1 MWRDE
6 GWLLDILTAARR
18 VMKYGEGQTEES
30 FRKSQLTQ
38 DAILRQLTII
48 GEAAKRISPEFR
60 AEHPDIPWRRITGF
74 RDVVVHEY
82 FRVNLEEVWRIVRQ
96 DVPEL
101 VRLIAPLVPPEEA

>member
-6 GWLLDILTAARR
+6 SWLLDILTAARR
-18 VMKYGEGQTEES
+18 VLQYAEGHTEAS
-30 FRKSQLTQ
+30 FQKSQLTQ
-38 DAILRQLTII
+38 DAILRQLTVI

-60 AEHPDIPWRRITGF
+60 TEHPDIPWRRIAGF

-82 FRVNLEEVWRIVRQ
+82 FRVNLEEVWRIARE

-101 VRLIAPLVPPEEA
+101 VRLIAPLVPPEEG